1 MKYKV
6 TLRCCRHFNIV
17 SCSLLLHKLT
27 YVLENRVVVFM
38 KSSILYFVITQP
50 FQFSSDVQI

>member
-6 TLRCCRHFNIV
+6 TLRCCGYFNIV

-38 KSSILYFVITQP
+38 KCSILYFVITQP

>member
-6 TLRCCRHFNIV
+6 TLRCCRHFNI
-17 SCSLLLHKLT
+17 LHKLT

-38 KSSILYFVITQP
+38 KCSILYFVITQP